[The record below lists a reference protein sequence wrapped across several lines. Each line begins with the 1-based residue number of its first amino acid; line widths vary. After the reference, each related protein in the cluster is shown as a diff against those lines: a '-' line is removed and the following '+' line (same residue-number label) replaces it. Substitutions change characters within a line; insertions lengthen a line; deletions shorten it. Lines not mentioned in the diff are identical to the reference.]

1 LSDVTDRS
9 IKWSFI
15 WDNLTWFLNFVI
27 DKLDIY
33 LTLFGLDLSE
43 YSLVIVIRVENFLH
57 MVTVLILQDQVM
69 HLFLQITLRLFWKF
83 LHSYVLILR
92 YIAQGSDLVS
102 WEILCF
108 ISNVQVWEWP
118 RNYYIKKWM
127 LWLVFTYLINKRM
140 WWLVKEPKSLFC

>member
-102 WEILCF
+102 WEIHCF